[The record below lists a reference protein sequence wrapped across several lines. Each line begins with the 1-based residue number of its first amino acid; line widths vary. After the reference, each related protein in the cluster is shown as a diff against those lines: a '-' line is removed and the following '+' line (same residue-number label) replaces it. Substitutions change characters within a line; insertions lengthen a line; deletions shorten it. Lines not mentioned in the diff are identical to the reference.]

1 MNHLSVIVCRR
12 LNSLRRYDL
21 KNLIYRF
28 LGVFNDLPSIV
39 MLSYSV
45 HCKTL
50 KSYNSDEFLIYLSS
64 RLPFKP
70 FKSKHLDVITDP
82 KQISDFNSN
91 LAYIHVGGQGEPLQL
106 SLLESKLR
114 IKALDALIA
123 YYKERH
129 LSKPATRTV
138 KRSSKSVND
147 KMMKNGDKT
156 RLEPTTNMRYNVKSS

>member
-1 MNHLSVIVCRR
+1 
-12 LNSLRRYDL
+12 
-21 KNLIYRF
+21 
-28 LGVFNDLPSIV
+28 
-39 MLSYSV
+39 
-45 HCKTL
+45 
-50 KSYNSDEFLIYLSS
+50 
-64 RLPFKP
+64 
-70 FKSKHLDVITDP
+70 VITDP